1 MEEYEYMYEAIRK
14 GDIKEVENFVA
25 KASKED
31 INSVI
36 KFYSNYD
43 EGRYLLY
50 SPLSTAVMYNQLEI
64 AELLLKNGADPDTI
78 GPDNNYDMN
87 SVLNCAILNNNTS
100 MVKLLL
106 DYNVSNLNR
115 DYLLYHPLES
125 AVDRREADFNS
136 DIVKLLLE
144 KGADVNYQDICGN
157 SLLMLAAQAKGKGG
171 IQYEKVIESLLA
183 YGINVDLQNNDGET
197 ALMYFAENGDKK
209 QVEALLSENANVL
222 LEDQLGLTA
231 ICYAEC
237 DDIRKQLEKAAFFQA
252 ADKGDLSWLKFLIA
266 DGIDVNALDA
276 NNDTALIHAS
286 SAGKYE
292 AVEFLLSEKAAVNF
306 AGQRGYSALH
316 CAAANGD
323 AKIADLLIEYGAIID
338 APSKDGVTPLMEAA
352 INGKTETVDWLL
364 EAGADFQRKDDFG
377 NTALDWARE
386 KGQNDEDKDYLKVR
400 MLLIKADLKM
410 KKEQYRLQKKAK
422 EYGIQNARFLKQR
435 SPFEIG

>member
-266 DGIDVNALDA
+266 HGFDVNTLDA
-276 NNDTALIHAS
+276 NNNTALIHAS
-286 SAGKYE
+286 SAGKYD

-338 APSKDGVTPLMEAA
+338 APSKDGVTHMGQLLMH
-352 INGKTETVDWLL
+352 
-364 EAGADFQRKDDFG
+364 Q
-377 NTALDWARE
+377 ARM
-386 KGQNDEDKDYLKVR
+386 V
-400 MLLIKADLKM
+400 
-410 KKEQYRLQKKAK
+410 
-422 EYGIQNARFLKQR
+422 
-435 SPFEIG
+435 